1 MTTLIKRNKIM
12 KIKLLNIFYKLFNR
26 QNKLEKIENYLS
38 KSYDTYDLDLRI
50 SELDKSNQYSRF

>member
-1 MTTLIKRNKIM
+1 M